1 MKAVICD
8 ICKKIIPSIKS
19 YSEGQIIEM
28 TITRYNVEKINYD
41 LCSDCSKKVLNFLR
55 NGKA

>member
-8 ICKKIIPSIKS
+8 ICKKIIPSVKN
-19 YSEGQIIEM
+19 YYAGQIIEM
-28 TITRYNVEKINYD
+28 TITRYDVGKINYD
-41 LCSDCSKKVLNFLR
+41 VCSDCSKKVLNFLR

>member
-28 TITRYNVEKINYD
+28 TITRYNVGKINYD

-55 NGKA
+55 NGEA